1 MTTIRLR
8 LSNVA
13 YFQPLLQEPFLK
25 SPVVPLLPHYLFGCH
40 SPGRPHSNQREM
52 REDKANSASSSV
64 PKSSPADGAETT
76 GLCLV
81 AS

>member
-8 LSNVA
+8 LSSVA
-13 YFQPLLQEPFLK
+13 YFHPLLQEPFLRFA
-25 SPVVPLLPHYLFGCH
+25 VVPLLPHYLFGCH
-40 SPGRPHSNQREM
+40 SPERPHSNQREM
-52 REDKANSASSSV
+52 REDKANSASPLA
-64 PKSSPADGAETT
+64 PKSSQADGAEMT